1 MEFHHLLP
9 PLLPGGC
16 DAMDQWFERLGSKRC
31 SQMSRLA
38 GLQLLIVALVTIV
51 MGHFLLN
58 RREEWTE
65 NVNHAFSQAW
75 SDLREGMVDSGIVT
89 AQQDAN
95 NNNIEVEDD
104 ITNDGIDR
112 LQSVWGEDSFREDYD
127 HTRGIT
133 QQQPDHADN

>member
-1 MEFHHLLP
+1 
-9 PLLPGGC
+9 
-16 DAMDQWFERLGSKRC
+16 
-31 SQMSRLA
+31 MSRLV